1 MFAGPNGSGKSS
13 LKEVLP
19 QALQGVY
26 LNPDELEA
34 SLQDSGVLHLDQ
46 FALTGAGRVLEQRI
60 KALERPGHGEMK
72 GVLLPSPDPDIL
84 RVNRFAVD
92 SYMASALVESM
103 REVLL
108 EWGKTFTFET
118 VMSHRSKV
126 EILQRARDAGYRT
139 YLYFVA
145 TEDVEINVARVANR
159 VELGGHAVPVEKIR
173 SRYHRSL
180 DLLFNAI
187 RNTDRAYIFDNSRH
201 GSDRSWI
208 AEVTDGKE
216 IELKVAEIPNWFQA
230 AVINKIHP

>member
-46 FALTGAGRVLEQRI
+46 FALTGAGRALEQRI

-126 EILQRARDAGYRT
+126 EILQRARDTGYRT
-139 YLYFVA
+139 LPYLSLFCG
-145 TEDVEINVARVANR
+145 NR
-159 VELGGHAVPVEKIR
+159 RCGDQCGTGCKPGGAWGPCR
-173 SRYHRSL
+173 SCGKNPEPLSS
-180 DLLFNAI
+180 I
-187 RNTDRAYIFDNSRH
+187 SRP
-201 GSDRSWI
+201 S
-208 AEVTDGKE
+208 
-216 IELKVAEIPNWFQA
+216 F
-230 AVINKIHP
+230 

>member
-1 MFAGPNGSGKSS
+1 
-13 LKEVLP
+13 
-19 QALQGVY
+19 
-26 LNPDELEA
+26 
-34 SLQDSGVLHLDQ
+34 VLHLDQ
-46 FALTGAGRVLEQRI
+46 FALTGAGRALEQRI

-159 VELGGHAVPVEKIR
+159 VELGGHAVPVEKSGAAII
-173 SRYHRSL
+173 
-180 DLLFNAI
+180 DLSTFFLTPSGTLIGPTFL
-187 RNTDRAYIFDNSRH
+187 T
-201 GSDRSWI
+201 
-208 AEVTDGKE
+208 
-216 IELKVAEIPNWFQA
+216 IPA
-230 AVINKIHP
+230 MVRIVPGLPK